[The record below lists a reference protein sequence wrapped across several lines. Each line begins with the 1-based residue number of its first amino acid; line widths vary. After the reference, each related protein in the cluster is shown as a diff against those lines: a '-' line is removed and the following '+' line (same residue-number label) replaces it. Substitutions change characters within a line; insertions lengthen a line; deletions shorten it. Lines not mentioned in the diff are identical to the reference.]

1 MLNASTRSMIFSANE
16 PASRASS
23 GSILLRWLI
32 PQAKEPWP
40 VPAGAGD
47 RKRNLGEARI
57 GLALPGKTFLQH
69 RHPLHQPD
77 PLASKYGPRPHIDR
91 TPGHGPLSGLLSG
104 FRAIEQTLALG
115 VE

>member
-23 GSILLRWLI
+23 GSLLLRWLI

-57 GLALPGKTFLQH
+57 GLALPRQTILQH
-69 RHPLHQPD
+69 PYSLHLRVPFTSQHP
-77 PLASKYGPRPHIDR
+77 AAPRID
-91 TPGHGPLSGLLSG
+91 TSGQIFSAQSGLLG
-104 FRAIEQTLALG
+104 RF
-115 VE
+115 